1 MLLGQSF
8 ATAQTCSAPSACTRS
23 ISSNTSSDLDTSR
36 SVGGLVLLAEPRP
49 WRYVAVRVA
58 SAFAEVAS
66 LQENRHSQ
74 RLVGAGAATKQDY
87 KTKAIEVGNFKTYTH
102 KQNIFS
108 VSMPTSW
115 RRKDTSK
122 PDEVIVTWEDRTGNA
137 VVSVDIFDNTP
148 DSEITNTPESLGR
161 FMTKT
166 INEVYKK
173 NLKNVT
179 VSEPDDLKNGVV
191 RVSWA
196 YESESN
202 GQTVP
207 MSGTSFIRLDRNRI
221 SIFTDIIPTEQFEPL
236 RTALDKMVQSFT
248 VNTDRSFPKP

>member
-1 MLLGQSF
+1 MMNHITLISLICVGTPILSAPSF
-8 ATAQTCSAPSACTRS
+8 AAQTCSPA
-23 ISSNTSSDLDTSR
+23 
-36 SVGGLVLLAEPRP
+36 
-49 WRYVAVRVA
+49 VA
-58 SAFAEVAS
+58 S
-66 LQENRHSQ
+66 NRATGNSQ
-74 RLVGAGAATKQDY
+74 RLTQSTDTNQNY
-87 KTKAIEVGNFKTYTH
+87 QTQTIKADNFKTYTH

-108 VSMPTSW
+108 VSMPAGW

-122 PDEVIVTWEDRTGNA
+122 PDEVIVTWQDRTGNA

-179 VSEPDDLKNGVV
+179 INEPDDLKNGVV

-202 GQTVP
+202 GQPVP

-248 VNTDRSFPKP
+248 VNIDRPFPKP

>member
-1 MLLGQSF
+1 MMKLPVTLISLICVCTPMLSGASF
-8 ATAQTCSAPSACTRS
+8 AAQTRSSATAYNRS
-23 ISSNTSSDLDTSR
+23 TDR
-36 SVGGLVLLAEPRP
+36 SQIYRARNV
-49 WRYVAVRVA
+49 
-58 SAFAEVAS
+58 
-66 LQENRHSQ
+66 ENLNFSISQ
-74 RLVGAGAATKQDY
+74 RLTESATTKQNY
-87 KTKAIEVGNFKTYTH
+87 KTKTIEVGNFKTYTH
-102 KQNIFS
+102 KQNVFS
-108 VSMPTSW
+108 ISMPASW
-115 RRKDTSK
+115 RKSDTSK
-122 PDEVIVTWEDRTGNA
+122 PDEVIVTWEDRSGNA

-179 VSEPDDLKNGVV
+179 VNEPDDLKNGVV

-202 GQTVP
+202 GQPVP
-207 MSGTSFIRLDRNRI
+207 MSGTSFIRLDRNRV

-236 RTALDKMVQSFT
+236 RTSLDRMVQSFT
-248 VNTDRSFPKP
+248 VNVGRPFPKP